1 MSRSDYN
8 WEVIKY
14 GEQDVLCII
23 DEDRGRMSVTN
34 DIENVTAE
42 IEKEL
47 TLQGK
52 SLPTLIVYRDS
63 EHLWDAWST
72 KKQDFILLS
81 ADSQDTAVERLK
93 RINEKKID
101 VDRR

>member
-1 MSRSDYN
+1 MSKSNYT
-8 WEVIKY
+8 WEIIKY
-14 GEQDVLCII
+14 KEQDVLAII
-23 DEDRGRMSVTN
+23 DENKGRMSVTN
-34 DIENVTAE
+34 DIENVMAE

-63 EHLWDAWST
+63 EHLWDAWNT
-72 KKQDFILLS
+72 KNQNFILLS
-81 ADSQDTAVERLK
+81 AKTQNTAVERLK

-101 VDRR
+101 VDRC